1 MAQDTNS
8 IVGRSCRRGLGEWS
22 LPSDTWE
29 SVSGVPYLWHCER
42 YGHHGVSPTEAT
54 KLVCGA
60 GAPAV
65 WGESRNAGIVQPGKQ
80 KGQGRSY
87 CCQHL
92 PNVRCTTVGAADQHG
107 NQKIEER
114 KQATPKQ
121 INKQKK
127 QTNHKLKNI
136 GIGSQR
142 SFGICILAGA
152 FSNLIYLCVVWGWL
166 DEMTSRSSFQCNFVL
181 LHSLSLI
188 IWMWYKYY
196 TTCTSWFKICLTHYY
211 FENQPLCSLE

>member
-1 MAQDTNS
+1 MAQDTNR

-29 SVSGVPYLWHCER
+29 SVSVALREIWTPWSEPNRGHQVGLRCWSPCCVRRVQEGWDCSAWKTESSGEILLLPAPTKCEMYNSR
-42 YGHHGVSPTEAT
+42 GRRPTWEPENRGKKTGNT
-54 KLVCGA
+54 K
-60 GAPAV
+60 
-65 WGESRNAGIVQPGKQ
+65 
-80 KGQGRSY
+80 
-87 CCQHL
+87 
-92 PNVRCTTVGAADQHG
+92 T
-107 NQKIEER
+107 
-114 KQATPKQ
+114 
-121 INKQKK
+121 NKQKK

-166 DEMTSRSSFQCNFVL
+166 DEMTSRSSFQCNFIL

-211 FENQPLCSLE
+211 LENQPLCSLE